1 MEKQLWRPLS
11 LRERVRVRADY
22 RNGPLP
28 EPQALSG
35 APAPR
40 TSPGGRGGPRRRRG
54 ATLVLVAVFLIPLT
68 ACVALAIDLGV
79 LTFAQTQ
86 LADAADAAALA
97 GARTL
102 NGYAATNCNY
112 ANVTPNAQTAVTANT
127 LLGAPLTTNDLTVN
141 IGCYA
146 YNSTAQQFQG
156 QFPASLPA
164 GQNWTMVQAIV
175 TANVYQNLGF
185 AKIFLLAAPNLQAT
199 SSAASRPRD
208 ICMILDYS
216 GSMRFSSL
224 MGLPIDYDNGSSS
237 GVSRSSNNLDTI
249 YPQFGHYSAA
259 GSLLVR
265 GAPLAPSIG
274 SSITALDA
282 NVTATTSDGRSPVIQ
297 DFYQDATGTAAFSAA
312 SSAYCTAP
320 GGDCPAKSNFNKSG
334 TYTQTVAAM
343 LNLSSS
349 TVGNGTYDAKF
360 EATGYDTSGYNLTTS
375 GSLSGYTVGPG
386 YWGKTFFIWPP
397 DPRPTNDWRQLYFN
411 FSTVPARQF
420 RALEQVTGNWQA
432 PVVSGNSGYTIDY
445 NAILNFINNVGPQ
458 RVPLATAIGPH
469 RLLHARFPP
478 RSTPRPGRPPT

>member
-1 MEKQLWRPLS
+1 MPPTRRPW
-11 LRERVRVRADY
+11 
-22 RNGPLP
+22 P
-28 EPQALSG
+28 
-35 APAPR
+35 
-40 TSPGGRGGPRRRRG
+40 
-54 ATLVLVAVFLIPLT
+54 
-68 ACVALAIDLGV
+68 
-79 LTFAQTQ
+79 
-86 LADAADAAALA
+86 
-97 GARTL
+97 ARTL

-312 SSAYCTAP
+312 SSRVLHRPRRRLP
-320 GGDCPAKSNFNKSG
+320 GEEQLQQERDVYPNRGRNAESVVVDRGQRHLRCEIRGHRLRHFRLQPHHLGVAQRLHGG
-334 TYTQTVAAM
+334 TGLLGQDVLHLA
-343 LNLSSS
+343 
-349 TVGNGTYDAKF
+349 
-360 EATGYDTSGYNLTTS
+360 
-375 GSLSGYTVGPG
+375 
-386 YWGKTFFIWPP
+386 
-397 DPRPTNDWRQLYFN
+397 PRPEAHQGLAAVVFQLFHL
-411 FSTVPARQF
+411 PARQL
-420 RALEQVTGNWQA
+420 RALEQVHRQLA
-432 PVVSGNSGYTIDY
+432 
-445 NAILNFINNVGPQ
+445 GPRGQ
-458 RVPLATAIGPH
+458 RQQRLHH
-469 RLLHARFPP
+469 RL
-478 RSTPRPGRPPT
+478 